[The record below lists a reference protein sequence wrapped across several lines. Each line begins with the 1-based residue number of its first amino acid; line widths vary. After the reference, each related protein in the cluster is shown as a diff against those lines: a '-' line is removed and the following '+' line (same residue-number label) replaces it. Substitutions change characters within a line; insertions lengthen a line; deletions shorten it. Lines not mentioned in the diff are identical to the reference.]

1 MLQETTG
8 PAASPAMRA
17 YFRRLEDETDRALA
31 VARAARSQG
40 FDPVSTVEIPLA
52 HDLAERVENLVGPP
66 GIAARIRALS
76 KTMNREEVSLAIA
89 KEVIAEGS
97 FPTPDAAIEQAVRT
111 GLAILTEGVLVAPL
125 EGMTGV
131 KVKTNA
137 DGSTYVDVYFSGP
150 IRAAGGTAEALS
162 VLIAD
167 VARRSM
173 GIGTYKATTQE
184 IERFKEEIP
193 AYKRAQHLQYTP
205 TAEEVARI
213 VSNLPVSVN
222 GEGTEKVE
230 ISGYRDLPRVET
242 NRLRGGACLVIAEG
256 LCLKA
261 PKVLK
266 HVRRLGL
273 EGWDFLAEVEPKK
286 AEAAPAPAAPAA
298 RPPPAPAGTEPG
310 DADDSAA
317 DEDEDED
324 TGDTNGDELLPKAP
338 LEGEAT
344 AAAGPTVITRGPA
357 RYIRDLIAGR
367 PVFSH
372 PSRPGG
378 FRLRYGRGRTTGLAA
393 LAVHPVTMFALRSF
407 LAVGTQ
413 MKIERPGKA
422 GAVTPCDTIE
432 GPVVALAGGDVV
444 ELSTMEDFRAVEK
457 EIELILDVGEI
468 LVPVGE
474 FIENN
479 KDLAPGAWC
488 AEWWGQELAARA
500 PGVAPTEHPPFDEA
514 LALSREHGVTL
525 HPDHTFMWN
534 DLTAA
539 EVDELA
545 HLVAKIGALEGDA
558 LTAEASPRLV
568 ELMWKMTLPHR
579 RRSGRVVLETR
590 GRAFCASLGLAGD
603 GKLQRTVRL
612 PDGVGPDAPGHEAA
626 SALLGVRVRPKAPT
640 RIGARMGRP
649 EKARE
654 RMMKPP
660 VHALFPVGG
669 AGGSQ
674 RLVKE
679 AARQSHVEVEVAAR
693 RCSACGRKWPT
704 PRCKCGGTTDP
715 VGTFPKKVRMPIAE
729 MLQSA
734 KEDLGMASAP
744 DVKGVR
750 GLISAE
756 KIPEP
761 IHKGLLRAKHNVFV
775 FRDGTVRFDLTDVP
789 ATHVRLREVGLT
801 PGRARELGYE
811 ADHRGAPLGS
821 DDQLIELRPQDIVLS
836 KGCAEYLLRVAAF
849 VDEELRRVYRMQ
861 PFYNAKTSDDLVG
874 QLVIGLAP
882 HTSGGVLARILGFTS
897 SNVAYAHPFFHAA
910 KRRNCDGDEDCIMLL
925 LEGFLNFSRKFLPST
940 RGGQMDAPLV
950 LSVRIDP
957 NEIDKEAHNID
968 VCDHYPLALF
978 EAAERGA
985 HPNEV
990 AKLVDTVGGRIGT
1003 PLQYEGFGF
1012 THDTQDISAGPAR
1025 TAYSAMGSMVE
1036 KMEAQLDL
1044 ATRIRA
1050 VDAADVA
1057 ARVIETHFLPDLVGN
1072 MKAFSRQGVR
1082 CGNPACGRKYRRTP
1096 LKGECLACGGSL
1108 LLSVHEASV
1117 KKYLEVTRGMVEKYA
1132 VSDYIRQRVA
1142 LAEEAINALFENDK
1156 VRRTKLEDFM
1166 A

>member
-1 MLQETTG
+1 
-8 PAASPAMRA
+8 
-17 YFRRLEDETDRALA
+17 
-31 VARAARSQG
+31 
-40 FDPVSTVEIPLA
+40 
-52 HDLAERVENLVGPP
+52 
-66 GIAARIRALS
+66 
-76 KTMNREEVSLAIA
+76 
-89 KEVIAEGS
+89 VIADGS
-97 FPTPDAAIEQAVRT
+97 WSSPDAAIEQAVRT

-173 GIGTYKATTQE
+173 GIGPYKATSQE

-205 TAEEVARI
+205 TSEEVELI

-230 ISGYRDLPRVET
+230 ISGFRDLPRVET

-273 EGWDFLAEVEPKK
+273 EGWEFLADVEPKK
-286 AEAAPAPAAPAA
+286 AAEAGPRPQGPAAG
-298 RPPPAPAGTEPG
+298 PPAPPAGE
-310 DADDSAA
+310 ADDGEGAEDEA
-317 DEDEDED
+317 PDPGEGGEAPEETDEDG
-324 TGDTNGDELLPKAP
+324 GDTLLPAKGGGA
-338 LEGEAT
+338 GDAT
-344 AAAGPTVITRGPA
+344 AAAGPTAAVRGPA

-378 FRLRYGRGRTTGLAA
+378 FRLRYGRARTTGLAA
-393 LAVHPVTMFALRSF
+393 LAVHPVTMHVLRSF

-432 GPVVALAGGDVV
+432 GPIVALESGDVV
-444 ELSTMEDFRAVEK
+444 EVRTMEEFRVVEK
-457 EIELILDVGEI
+457 QIAQILDVGEI
-468 LVPVGE
+468 LVPFGE
-474 FIENN
+474 FVENN
-479 KDLAPGAWC
+479 KELAPGAWC
-488 AEWWGQELAARA
+488 FEWWAAELAARA
-500 PGVAPTEHPPFDEA
+500 PGVDPEAHRHAPLAAA
-514 LALSREHGVTL
+514 LALSREHGVGL
-525 HPDHTFMWN
+525 HPDHTFMWH
-534 DLTAA
+534 DLTAR

-545 HLVAKIGALEGDA
+545 GLVAGSGVLSGDT
-558 LTAEASPRLV
+558 LTLDAPPRTV
-568 ELMWKMTLPHR
+568 ELLWKLTLPHR
-579 RRSGRVVLETR
+579 RRGGLAVVEGRGAAL
-590 GRAFCASLGLAGD
+590 AASLGLEAG
-603 GKLQRTVRL
+603 GGGRLRRARRL
-612 PDGVGPDAPGHEAA
+612 PPHLAPDAPGHEAV

-660 VHALFPVGG
+660 VHALFPIGG
-669 AGGSQ
+669 AGGGQ

-679 AARQSHVEVEVAAR
+679 AARQAQVEVEVASR
-693 RCSACGRKWPT
+693 RCAACGRKWPT
-704 PRCKCGGTTDP
+704 PRCLCGGATEAT
-715 VGTFPKKVRMPIAE
+715 GTYPRKVRFPVAE
-729 MLQSA
+729 MLQAA
-734 KEDLGMASAP
+734 KDDLGMAAAP

-756 KIPEP
+756 KIPEA
-761 IHKGLLRAKHNVFV
+761 IHKGLLRAKHGVFV

-789 ATHVRLREVGLT
+789 VTHVRLGEIALS
-801 PGRARELGYE
+801 PERARELGY
-811 ADHRGAPLGS
+811 AVDHLGAPLERP
-821 DDQLIELRPQDIVLS
+821 DQLIELRPQDVVLS
-836 KGCAEYLLRVAAF
+836 KACGEYLLRVAAF
-849 VDEELRRVYRMQ
+849 VDEELERFYRME
-861 PFYNAKTSDDLVG
+861 PFYRARAPEDLVG
-874 QLVIGLAP
+874 ALVIGLAP

-897 SNVAYAHPFFHAA
+897 AHVAYAHPFFHAA
-910 KRRNCDGDEDCIMLL
+910 KRRNCDGDEDSLMLL
-925 LEGFLNFSRKFLPST
+925 LEGFLNFSRKFLPSS

-968 VCDHYPLALF
+968 VAGAYPLALF

-990 AKLVDTVGGRIGT
+990 AALIDTVGGRIGT
-1003 PLQYEGFGF
+1003 PRQYEGFAF
-1012 THDTQDISAGPAR
+1012 THDTADISAGPAR
-1025 TAYSAMGSMVE
+1025 SAYSEMGSMVE

-1044 ATRIRA
+1044 ATCIRA

-1082 CGNPACGRKYRRTP
+1082 CGNAACGRKYRRVP
-1096 LKGECLACGGSL
+1096 LKGECLACGGPL
-1108 LLSVHEASV
+1108 LLLVHEASV

-1142 LAEEAINALFENDK
+1142 LAEESINALFENDK
-1156 VRRTKLEDFM
+1156 VRRTKIEDFM